1 MAVLDGL
8 NGGGATPIHACIAQ
22 RKGSVSFSSPI
33 LSRYCKMHGT
43 EGDSVETSVPDF
55 VDDLAQTL
63 SKAQENPLAMLP
75 QAKN

>member
-1 MAVLDGL
+1 M
-8 NGGGATPIHACIAQ
+8 
-22 RKGSVSFSSPI
+22 R
-33 LSRYCKMHGT
+33 GT

-55 VDDLAQTL
+55 IDDLAQTL